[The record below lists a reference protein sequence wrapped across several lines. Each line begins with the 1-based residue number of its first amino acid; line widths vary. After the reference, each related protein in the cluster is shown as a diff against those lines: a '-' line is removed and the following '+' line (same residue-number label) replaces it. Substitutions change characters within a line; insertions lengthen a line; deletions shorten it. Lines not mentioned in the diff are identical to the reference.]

1 MFFLCLSIHL
11 NMSCKRLFQKSAI
24 DIVEILVFSVW
35 GPPKSTLWHKLSN
48 NLLQVYSGWFD
59 DMIPRASDDVAF
71 IIKIVK
77 DLFIYTNSIAVS
89 GNAFLVGYI
98 RAKLSTDFLDQFVKK
113 FHQKIQ
119 SNIMSW
125 P

>member
-1 MFFLCLSIHL
+1 
-11 NMSCKRLFQKSAI
+11 MSCKRLFQKSAI